1 MRNHRARRRRMRL
14 FMSLHRSNKHQ
25 QPALTEKPLAPRVR
39 WAAAMLP
46 AIALTVALAGAAQP
60 ARAQVSFTASVA
72 SEYSARGKSLSKG
85 RLAPQ
90 LRVDVDAA
98 SGWYA
103 GALLSRAALPYSDTD
118 AQVVAY
124 GGYAQEM
131 VPGTTWEAG
140 VLDASFV
147 GDQEYHYHE
156 FYVGLAR
163 DRLAAR
169 VYFSPSYYGGGKSL
183 YAELN
188 GSWPLRERL
197 ALVGHVGLL
206 HPFSADHEE
215 DRQRLDLRVGLGYDV
230 GAWNFQLALL
240 ASGPQRHGEDA
251 PRAISLSA
259 SYGF

>member
-14 FMSLHRSNKHQ
+14 FMSNDRSIENQ
-25 QPALTEKPLAPRVR
+25 QPALTGKPRPPIAR
-39 WAAAMLP
+39 AAA
-46 AIALTVALAGAAQP
+46 AIALNLAFSLALAGALHD
-60 ARAQVSFTASVA
+60 ARAQASVTASVA

-90 LRVDVDAA
+90 LRVDYDAA

-103 GALLSRAALPYSDTD
+103 GALLSRAALPYSDTN

-124 GGYAQEM
+124 GGYAQALA
-131 VPGTTWEAG
+131 PGTTWEAG
-140 VLDASFV
+140 ALDASFV

-156 FYVGLAR
+156 FYAGLAR
-163 DRLAAR
+163 DRLGAR
-169 VYFSPSYYGGGKSL
+169 VYFSPSFYGGGKTL

-188 GSWPLRERL
+188 GSYPLQGRL

-206 HPFSADHEE
+206 HPFSADHDE
-215 DRQRLDLRVGLGYDV
+215 DRQRLDLRIGLGYDI

-240 ASGPQRHGEDA
+240 ASGPQRHGADA
-251 PRAISLSA
+251 PRAVSVSA